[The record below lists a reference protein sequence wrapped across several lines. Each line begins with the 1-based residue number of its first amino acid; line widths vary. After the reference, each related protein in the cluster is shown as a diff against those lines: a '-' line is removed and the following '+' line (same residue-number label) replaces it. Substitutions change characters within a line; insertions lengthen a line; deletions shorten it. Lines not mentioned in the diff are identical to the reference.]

1 MCNNC
6 KIGKMKRTRKPKY
19 MKKATTRRRR
29 RKVAKVGA
37 ITGQN
42 MLIQAAGVVGAA
54 VASSSDAIF
63 QKIEFLKESGLKI
76 AAAKGLTGWVLA
88 NNPTKTPQLNSPYL
102 QEFGRGML
110 YYGWGQ
116 MTAIGLNMEQ
126 YVNKIGN
133 LENPEQL
140 TQAPSGNNFIS
151 NVANVDYYEML
162 AAEMEEGE
170 NAEVSGTAP
179 LMV

>member
-1 MCNNC
+1 
-6 KIGKMKRTRKPKY
+6 MKRGYKKPKY
-19 MKKATTRRRR
+19 TKKATAATRRRR

-37 ITGQN
+37 VTGGT
-42 MLIQAAGVVGAA
+42 MLIQAAGVAGAA
-54 VASSSDAIF
+54 VASSADAIF
-63 QKIEFLKESGLKI
+63 QKIEFLKDSGLKI
-76 AAAKGLTGWVLA
+76 AAAKGLTGWILA
-88 NNPTKTPQLNSPYL
+88 NNPTKTAQLNSPYL
-102 QEFGRGML
+102 GEFGKGMM

-116 MTAIGLNMEQ
+116 MTAIGLKMEQ

-140 TQAPSGNNFIS
+140 TQAPSSDNFIS